1 MYEVQ
6 INVNQKGLQTKK
18 QAAHSRCIEK
28 IWYRE
33 TVVHLMIRC
42 RSRHGKYSLV
52 FLFRIQ
58 WDFYPS
64 SDTFINGFLFHSAS
78 HSRQN
83 QSMANW
89 GTYGGIDWLQ
99 DFHITSSRHN
109 VESIKY
115 AHTVNVSIHN
125 PSTRYNNQ

>member
-1 MYEVQ
+1 MKY
-6 INVNQKGLQTKK
+6 KLMSTKK
-18 QAAHSRCIEK
+18 GYKQKKTSSSFKMHWENLIQGDSR
-28 IWYRE
+28 
-33 TVVHLMIRC
+33 HLMIRC

-83 QSMANW
+83 QSMPNW